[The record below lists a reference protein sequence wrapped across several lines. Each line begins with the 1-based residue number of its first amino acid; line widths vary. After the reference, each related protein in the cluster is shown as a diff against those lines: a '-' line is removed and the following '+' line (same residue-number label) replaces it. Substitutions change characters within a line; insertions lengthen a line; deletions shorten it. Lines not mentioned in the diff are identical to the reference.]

1 MIPIRTLC
9 LAVAAIGLLHACGG
23 EEPPAPAA
31 GTRPVKT
38 FIVEGGQGDGQRSFP
53 GRVESATRAELSFRV
68 GGTVQDILVKEGD
81 LVEPGQVLARL
92 DPTDYE
98 TVVRDRQATFDNSQ
112 RNFERAR
119 ELIEKGFISGTEFD
133 RLEANYK
140 TSEASLEAARQDLAY
155 SELKAPFGGRVAKR
169 HVERFEDVDVKQTVF
184 TLQDVTTL
192 QVKIDLPE
200 SLVRG
205 LRSNTPDDPP
215 VPVYATF
222 EGQNDRRLPLTLAEV
237 STRADPQTQT
247 FEVTFNMAPPE
258 GFVVLPGMTA
268 TVTADLSSRLI
279 EAGGSHWV
287 PVSAVVA
294 DSALG
299 SRVWVLDPATMTVRA
314 VAVEVGG
321 MQGDQVELRSGL
333 AGGEEIVSV
342 GASYLAE
349 GMRVSRMATG
359 EQAVPRSGDPA
370 GDPAGDP
377 Q

>member
-1 MIPIRTLC
+1 MNSPFRTLC
-9 LAVAAIGLLHACGG
+9 LAMAAIGVLHACGG

-38 FIVEGGQGDGQRSFP
+38 FIVEGGQSGGQRNFP
-53 GRVESATRAELSFRV
+53 GRIESATRAELSFRV

-81 LVEPGQVLARL
+81 LVVSGQVLARL
-92 DPTDYE
+92 DPTDYQ

-112 RNFERAR
+112 RNFERGR
-119 ELIEKGFISGTEFD
+119 DLVGKGFISGTEFD

-155 SELKAPFGGRVAKR
+155 TELKAPFGGRVAKR
-169 HVERFEDVDVKQTVF
+169 HVERFEEVDVKQTVF
-184 TLQDVTTL
+184 TLQDVATL

-205 LRSNTPDDPP
+205 LREKADDETA
-215 VPVYATF
+215 VPAFATF
-222 EGQNDRRLPLTLAEV
+222 DGQAGPPLPLSFAEV

-247 FEVTFNMAPPE
+247 FEVTFNMPQPQD
-258 GFVVLPGMTA
+258 FVVLPGMTA
-268 TVTADLSSRLI
+268 TVTADLSSRLVQA
-279 EAGGSHWV
+279 ETSHWV

-299 SRVWVLDPATMTVRA
+299 SRVWVLDAQTMTVRSAA
-314 VAVEVGG
+314 VTAGQ
-321 MQGDQVELRSGL
+321 MQGDRIEIRSGL

-349 GMRVSRMATG
+349 GMQVSRMATG
-359 EQAVPRSGDPA
+359 EQAVPRA
-370 GDPAGDP
+370 GDPD
-377 Q
+377 

>member
-1 MIPIRTLC
+1 
-9 LAVAAIGLLHACGG
+9 
-23 EEPPAPAA
+23 
-31 GTRPVKT
+31 
-38 FIVEGGQGDGQRSFP
+38 
-53 GRVESATRAELSFRV
+53 
-68 GGTVQDILVKEGD
+68 
-81 LVEPGQVLARL
+81 
-92 DPTDYE
+92 
-98 TVVRDRQATFDNSQ
+98 
-112 RNFERAR
+112 
-119 ELIEKGFISGTEFD
+119 
-133 RLEANYK
+133 
-140 TSEASLEAARQDLAY
+140 
-155 SELKAPFGGRVAKR
+155 VAKR
-169 HVERFEDVDVKQTVF
+169 HVERFEDVDAKQTMF

-205 LRSNTPDDPP
+205 LRGNTPDEPP

-294 DSALG
+294 DSDLG
-299 SRVWVLDPATMTVRA
+299 SRVWVLDPATMTVRG

-333 AGGEEIVSV
+333 AGGEEIVSI

-359 EQAVPRSGDPA
+359 EQAVPR
-370 GDPAGDP
+370 AGDP

>member
-1 MIPIRTLC
+1 M
-9 LAVAAIGLLHACGG
+9 LHACGDT
-23 EEPPAPAA
+23 EPPPPAA
-31 GTRPVKT
+31 ASRPVKT
-38 FIVEGGQGDGQRSFP
+38 FIVAGGEGGGERSFP
-53 GRVESATRAELSFRV
+53 ARVESATRAELSFRV
-68 GGTVQDILVKEGD
+68 PGTVQEILVKEGD
-81 LVEPGQVLARL
+81 LVEPGQVLAKL

-98 TVVRDRQATFDNSQ
+98 TVVRDRQATFDNSR

-119 ELIEKGFISGTEFD
+119 ELIDKGFISGTEFD
-133 RLEANYK
+133 RLEANFK

-155 SELKAPFGGRVAKR
+155 TELKAPFGGRVAKR
-169 HVERFEDVDVKQTVF
+169 HVERFEDVDAKQTMF

-205 LRSNTPDDPP
+205 LREKTQEEAKT
-215 VPVYATF
+215 VPAYATF
-222 EGQNDRRLPLTLAEV
+222 EGQNGRPLPLTFAEV

-247 FEVTFNMAPPE
+247 FEVTFNMASPE
-258 GFVVLPGMTA
+258 SFTVLPGMTA

-279 EAGGSHWV
+279 EAGGSHRV

-299 SRVWVLDPATMTVRA
+299 SRVWVLDPAAMTVRA
-314 VAVEVGG
+314 VTVQVGG
-321 MQGDQVELRSGL
+321 MQGDQVEVLSGL
-333 AGGEEIVSV
+333 SGGEEIVSV

-349 GMRVSRMATG
+349 GMAVSRMTTG
-359 EQAVPRSGDPA
+359 EQAVPRA

-377 Q
+377 E

>member
-1 MIPIRTLC
+1 MNPPCRTFC
-9 LAVAAIGLLHACGG
+9 LALAAVAVLNGCGG

-31 GTRPVKT
+31 DTRPVKT
-38 FIVEGGQGDGQRSFP
+38 FIVEGGQSGGQRSFP
-53 GRVESATRAELSFRV
+53 GRIESATRAELSFRV
-68 GGTVQDILVKEGD
+68 RGTVQDILVKEGD
-81 LVEPGQVLARL
+81 LVEPDQVLARL

-133 RLEANYK
+133 RLEANFK

-155 SELKAPFGGRVAKR
+155 TELKAPFGGRVAKR
-169 HVERFEDVDVKQTVF
+169 HVERFEEVDIKQTVF
-184 TLQDVTTL
+184 TLQDVATL

-205 LRSNTPDDPP
+205 LREKAEGEAA
-215 VPVYATF
+215 VPAFATF
-222 EGQNDRRLPLTLAEV
+222 DGQAGAPLPLTVAEV

-247 FEVTFNMAPPE
+247 FEVTFNMPQPQD
-258 GFVVLPGMTA
+258 FVVLPGMTA
-268 TVTADLSSRLI
+268 NVTADLSSRLVQA
-279 EAGGSHWV
+279 ETSHWL

-299 SRVWVLDPATMTVRA
+299 SRVWVLDPQTMTVRA
-314 VAVEVGG
+314 VAVAAGR
-321 MQGDQVELRSGL
+321 MQGDRIEILSGL

-349 GMRVSRMATG
+349 GMRVSRMTTG
-359 EQAVPRSGDPA
+359 EQAVPRVEDPA
-370 GDPAGDP
+370 GDL

>member
-1 MIPIRTLC
+1 MKAPLRTLC
-9 LAVAAIGLLHACGG
+9 LALAAVTVLHACGG

-38 FIVEGGQGDGQRSFP
+38 FVVEGGQSGAQRSFP
-53 GRVESATRAELSFRV
+53 GRIESATRAELSFRV
-68 GGTVQDILVKEGD
+68 PGTVQDISVKEGD
-81 LVEPGQVLARL
+81 LVVPGQLLARL

-133 RLEANYK
+133 RLEANFK

-155 SELKAPFGGRVAKR
+155 TELKAPFGGRVAKR

-184 TLQDVTTL
+184 TLQDVATL

-200 SLVRG
+200 SLVRS
-205 LRSNTPDDPP
+205 LREKTADDAA
-215 VPVYATF
+215 VPAFATF
-222 EGQNDRRLPLTLAEV
+222 EGQAGSPLPLTVAEV
-237 STRADPQTQT
+237 STRADPKTQT
-247 FEVTFNMAPPE
+247 FEVTFNMPQPQD
-258 GFVVLPGMTA
+258 FVVLPGMTA
-268 TVTADLSSRLI
+268 TVTADLSSRLVQ
-279 EAGGSHWV
+279 AAASLWV
-287 PVSAVVA
+287 PVGAVVA

-299 SRVWVLDPATMTVRA
+299 SRVWVLDPQTMTVRS
-314 VAVEVGG
+314 VAVEAGQ
-321 MQGDQVELRSGL
+321 MQGERIEIRSGL
-333 AGGEEIVSV
+333 TGGEEVVSV

-349 GMRVSRMATG
+349 GMRVSRMTTG
-359 EQAVPRSGDPA
+359 EQAEPRAEDPT
-370 GDPAGDP
+370 GNP